1 LSSRVCG
8 ETDRSWRKL
17 SLLFGTAILDEVQAP
32 SYHIQPRGIQ
42 TKGIQMKQLTLTQKL
57 VFGGIAIVLISVL
70 SMGIVSTIDTA
81 AEIEAGSKSQVQKT
95 AQDIAELV
103 QIALKQE
110 MNMVKEIAFG
120 NNAVDA
126 ATKVTKDGKES
137 AAAQIESLQRK
148 LANTQAHIGENYETI
163 VAFDLQGVVFADS
176 LDGKLKGVQAGDR
189 EYFKLAKQGKFNI
202 GDVSKSKGTG
212 KPVVQLA
219 GPILSEQKEVVGV
232 LAIILKVDY
241 LIDAV
246 TKVKVGKSGFAGM
259 VDQNCITI
267 AHPDRELILKLDL
280 KTVQGMEK
288 MTKAI
293 LARESGVCEY
303 ALGGSE
309 KIGGYAP
316 VQLTGWSVLATEPL
330 DEVLTP
336 IRAMQKKMALI
347 GFILLTVIAGAV
359 FLVGR
364 KISKPITWA
373 VVGLSDASD
382 QIASAA
388 NAVSNSS
395 QQLAEG
401 ASEQAAAI
409 EETSSSLE
417 EMSSMTKQNA
427 DNASHANQLMAETKN
442 TVAKASQSMG
452 NLTTSMRE
460 ISRAS
465 EETSKIIKTIDEIAF
480 QTNLLALNAAVE
492 AARAGEAGAGFAV
505 VADEVRNLAL
515 RAAEAAKNTADLI
528 ESTVKKVKEGSELV
542 VKTENEFGEVTASV
556 GKSGELIG
564 EISAASQEQAQ
575 GIEQVNR
582 AVSEMDKVVQQNA
595 ANAEESAA
603 ASEEMDAQ
611 ATRMK
616 EFVGGLVKLVG
627 GRNGNRAQKY
637 AGPAKGT
644 KTLIEAVKRTAR
656 TLPVKGR
663 NRNASADGKDRAH
676 FGKQEPSPDQVIPFD
691 DF

>member
-1 LSSRVCG
+1 
-8 ETDRSWRKL
+8 
-17 SLLFGTAILDEVQAP
+17 
-32 SYHIQPRGIQ
+32 
-42 TKGIQMKQLTLTQKL
+42 MKQLTLTQKL

-81 AEIEAGSKSQVQKT
+81 AEIEASSKELVQKT

-103 QIALKQE
+103 QGSLKQE
-110 MNMVKEIAFG
+110 MNMVKEIAVG
-120 NNAVDA
+120 NNAVDT
-126 ATKVTKDGKES
+126 ATKVAREGQES

-148 LANTQAHIGENYETI
+148 LASTQTHIGENYETI

-219 GPILSEQKEVVGV
+219 GPIMSEQKEVVGV
-232 LAIILKVDY
+232 LAVILKVDY
-241 LIDAV
+241 LVDEV
-246 TKVKVGKSGFAGM
+246 LKVKVGKSGYACM
-259 VDQNCITI
+259 VDKNGIAI
-267 AHPDRELILKLDL
+267 AHPNREFILKLDM
-280 KTVQGMEK
+280 KSVPGMEK
-288 MTKAI
+288 ILKSI
-293 LARESGVCEY
+293 LAGESGVSDY
-303 ALGGSE
+303 TFGGAG
-309 KIGGYAP
+309 KTGGYAP
-316 VQLTGWSVLATEPL
+316 VQLTGWSVLAIQPL
-330 DEVLTP
+330 DEVWAP
-336 IRAMQKKMALI
+336 IRAMQMKMGLI
-347 GFILLTVIAGAV
+347 GFILLSVIAGAV
-359 FLVGR
+359 FFLGR
-364 KISKPITWA
+364 RISKPITTA
-373 VVGLSDASD
+373 VVGLSDAAD
-382 QIASAA
+382 QIASGAE
-388 NAVSNSS
+388 AVSNSS
-395 QQLAEG
+395 QTLAEG

-427 DNASHANQLMAETKN
+427 DNASHANQLMTETKD
-442 TVAKASQSMG
+442 TVARASRSMG
-452 NLTTSMRE
+452 NLTTSMGE

-542 VKTENEFGEVTASV
+542 EKTEKEFGEVTASV

-575 GIEQVNR
+575 GIEQVNK

-595 ANAEESAA
+595 SNAEESAS

-611 ATRMK
+611 AMRMK
-616 EFVGGLVKLVG
+616 EFVGGLVALVG
-627 GRNGNRAQKY
+627 ARNDNRTQEY
-637 AGPAKGT
+637 AEPAKGT
-644 KTLIEAVKRTAR
+644 KSPIGAVKKTAQAFP
-656 TLPVKGR
+656 LKGR
-663 NRNASADGKDRAH
+663 NRNVSADGKDTARV
-676 FGKQEPSPDQVIPFD
+676 GKREPSPDKVIPFD
-691 DF
+691 DAELSQF

>member
-1 LSSRVCG
+1 
-8 ETDRSWRKL
+8 
-17 SLLFGTAILDEVQAP
+17 
-32 SYHIQPRGIQ
+32 
-42 TKGIQMKQLTLTQKL
+42 MKQLTLTQKL

-70 SMGIVSTIDTA
+70 SMGIVSTIDTS
-81 AEIEAGSKSQVQKT
+81 AEIEAGSRSQVQKT

-103 QIALKQE
+103 QVSLKQE
-110 MNMVKEIAFG
+110 MNMVKEIAVG
-120 NNAVDA
+120 NTTVDT
-126 ATKVTKDGKES
+126 ATKVAKEGKES

-148 LANTQAHIGENYETI
+148 LANTQAYIGENYESI
-163 VAFDLQGVVFADS
+163 VAFDLQGVVFADGQ
-176 LDGKLKGVQAGDR
+176 DGKLKGVQAGDR
-189 EYFKLAKQGKFNI
+189 EYFKRAKQGKFNI

-241 LIDAV
+241 LIEAV
-246 TKVKVGKSGFAGM
+246 TKVKVGQSGFAGM
-259 VDQNCITI
+259 VDRNGITI

-288 MTKAI
+288 ITKGI
-293 LARESGVCEY
+293 LAGESGVSDY
-303 ALGGSE
+303 TLNGA
-309 KIGGYAP
+309 KRIGGYAP
-316 VQLTGWSVLATEPL
+316 VQLTGWSVLATVPV
-330 DEVLTP
+330 DEVWAP
-336 IRAMQKKMALI
+336 IRAMQKKMTLI
-347 GFILLTVIAGAV
+347 GLILLTVIAGAV
-359 FLVGR
+359 LFVGR
-364 KISKPITWA
+364 RISRPITWA
-373 VVGLSDASD
+373 VAGLSDASV

-395 QQLAEG
+395 QTLAEG

-409 EETSSSLE
+409 EETSSFLE
-417 EMSSMTKQNA
+417 EMSSMTRQNA
-427 DNASHANQLMAETKN
+427 DNASNANQLMAETKD
-442 TVAKASQSMG
+442 TVSRASQSMG
-452 NLTTSMRE
+452 NLTISMRE

-515 RAAEAAKNTADLI
+515 RAAEAAKNTAGLI
-528 ESTVKKVKEGSELV
+528 ESTVKKVNEGSELV
-542 VKTENEFGEVTASV
+542 KRTDNEFGEVTASV

-575 GIEQVNR
+575 GIEQVNK

-595 ANAEESAA
+595 ANAEESAG

-616 EFVGGLVKLVG
+616 EFVGGLIKLVG
-627 GRNGNRAQKY
+627 ARDGNRTQEH
-637 AGPAKGT
+637 AGPA
-644 KTLIEAVKRTAR
+644 ISAR
-656 TLPVKGR
+656 TLIGAVKKSAQAFPVNGR
-663 NRNASADGKDRAH
+663 NRNAGANGKDRAH
-676 FGKQEPSPDQVIPFD
+676 LAKREPSPDRVIPFD

>member
-1 LSSRVCG
+1 
-8 ETDRSWRKL
+8 
-17 SLLFGTAILDEVQAP
+17 
-32 SYHIQPRGIQ
+32 
-42 TKGIQMKQLTLTQKL
+42 MKQLTLTQKL

-70 SMGIVSTIDTA
+70 SMGIVSTIDTS

-110 MNMVKEIAFG
+110 MNMVKEIAVG
-120 NNAVDA
+120 NSTVDM
-126 ATKVTKDGKES
+126 ATKVAKEGIES
-137 AAAQIESLQRK
+137 AAAHIESLNRK
-148 LANTQAHIGENYETI
+148 LSNTQSHIGENYEAII
-163 VAFDLQGVVFADS
+163 VLDLNGVEIADS
-176 LDGKLKGVQAGDR
+176 LGGRNKGINLGER
-189 EYFKLAKQGKFNI
+189 EYFKLAKQGKYNI
-202 GDVSKSKGTG
+202 GDVAISKYSG
-212 KPVVQLA
+212 KPIVA
-219 GPILSEQKEVVGV
+219 IAAPIFSEQKEVVGV
-232 LAIILKVDY
+232 LAVVLKVDY

-246 TKVKVGKSGFAGM
+246 TKVKVGKSGYACMF
-259 VDQNCITI
+259 DQKGIAI
-267 AHPDRELILKLDL
+267 AHPNRELILKLDL
-280 KTVQGMEK
+280 KSTQGMENI
-288 MTKAI
+288 TKGI
-293 LARESGVCEY
+293 LAGESGVSEY
-303 ALGGSE
+303 ILDGV
-309 KIGGYAP
+309 KKMGGYAP
-316 VQLTGWSVLATEPL
+316 VRMTGWSVLATEPL

-359 FLVGR
+359 YFVGR

-388 NAVSNSS
+388 DAVSHSS
-395 QQLAEG
+395 QTLAEG

-427 DNASHANQLMAETKN
+427 DNASHANQLMTETKS

-452 NLTTSMRE
+452 NLTLSMRE
-460 ISRAS
+460 ISKAS

-528 ESTVKKVKEGSELV
+528 ESTVKKVKEGSDLV
-542 VKTENEFGEVTASV
+542 KKTENEFGEVTASV

-575 GIEQVNR
+575 GIEQVNK
-582 AVSEMDKVVQQNA
+582 AVSEMDKVVQENA

-603 ASEEMDAQ
+603 ASEEMNAQ

-627 GRNGNRAQKY
+627 GGNGNRTQEY
-637 AGPAKGT
+637 AGPAKGA
-644 KTLIEAVKRTAR
+644 KTLIEAVKKTAQAF
-656 TLPVKGR
+656 PVKGR
-663 NRNASADGKDRAH
+663 NPNAGADGKDRSH
-676 FGKQEPSPDQVIPFD
+676 LGKREPSPDQVIPFD

>member
-1 LSSRVCG
+1 
-8 ETDRSWRKL
+8 
-17 SLLFGTAILDEVQAP
+17 
-32 SYHIQPRGIQ
+32 
-42 TKGIQMKQLTLTQKL
+42 MKQLTLTQKL

-70 SMGIVSTIDTA
+70 SMGIVSTIDTST
-81 AEIEAGSKSQVQKT
+81 EIEASSKDLVQKT

-103 QIALKQE
+103 QITLKQE
-110 MNMVKEIAFG
+110 MNMVKEIAVG
-120 NNAVDA
+120 NNSVDT
-126 ATKVTKDGKES
+126 ATKVAKEGIES
-137 AAAQIESLQRK
+137 ASAQIESLNRK
-148 LANTQAHIGENYETI
+148 LSNTQSHIGENYEALVVMDLNGVTI
-163 VAFDLQGVVFADS
+163 ADS
-176 LDGKLKGVQAGDR
+176 LGGRNKGINIGER
-189 EYFKLAKQGKFNI
+189 EYFKLAKQGKYTI
-202 GDVSKSKGTG
+202 GDVTNSKGSG
-212 KPVVQLA
+212 KPIVA
-219 GPILSEQKEVVGV
+219 IAAPIFSEQKEVVGV
-232 LAIILKVDY
+232 LAAILKVDY
-241 LIDAV
+241 LIEAV
-246 TKVKVGKSGFAGM
+246 TKVKVGKSGYAGM
-259 VDQNCITI
+259 VDQHGITI
-267 AHPDRELILKLDL
+267 AHPNRELILKLDL

-288 MTKAI
+288 ITKAI
-293 LARESGVCEY
+293 LAGESGVSDY
-303 ALGGSE
+303 TLNGARRM
-309 KIGGYAP
+309 GGYAP
-316 VQLTGWSVLATEPL
+316 VQLTGWSILATEPV

-336 IRAMQKKMALI
+336 IRTMQKKMVLI

-359 FLVGR
+359 LFLGR
-364 KISKPITWA
+364 RISKPITWA
-373 VVGLSDASD
+373 VDGLSDTAD

-388 NAVSNSS
+388 DAVSISS

-442 TVAKASQSMG
+442 TVAKASKSMG
-452 NLTTSMRE
+452 SLTTSMGE

-515 RAAEAAKNTADLI
+515 RAAEAARNTADLI

-542 VKTENEFGEVTASV
+542 VKTEQEFGEVTASV

-575 GIEQVNR
+575 GIEQVNK

-603 ASEEMDAQ
+603 ASEEMNAQ

-616 EFVGGLVKLVG
+616 GFVGGLVTLVG
-627 GRNGNRAQKY
+627 GKNGNRSREHAGPEKGARTPSGAAQKT
-637 AGPAKGT
+637 ARALPAKG
-644 KTLIEAVKRTAR
+644 RS
-656 TLPVKGR
+656 
-663 NRNASADGKDRAH
+663 RNAGANGKDRAR

-691 DF
+691 DPESSQF

>member
-1 LSSRVCG
+1 
-8 ETDRSWRKL
+8 
-17 SLLFGTAILDEVQAP
+17 
-32 SYHIQPRGIQ
+32 
-42 TKGIQMKQLTLTQKL
+42 MKQLTLTQKL

-70 SMGIVSTIDTA
+70 SMGIVSTIDTS

-110 MNMVKEIAFG
+110 MNMVKEIAVG
-120 NNAVDA
+120 NSTVDM
-126 ATKVTKDGKES
+126 ATKVAKEGIES
-137 AAAQIESLQRK
+137 AAAHIESLNRK
-148 LANTQAHIGENYETI
+148 LSNTQSHIGENYEAII
-163 VAFDLQGVVFADS
+163 VLDLNGVEIADS
-176 LDGKLKGVQAGDR
+176 LGGRNKGINLGER
-189 EYFKLAKQGKFNI
+189 EYFKLAKQGKYNI
-202 GDVSKSKGTG
+202 GDVAISKYSG
-212 KPVVQLA
+212 KPIVA
-219 GPILSEQKEVVGV
+219 IAAPIFSEQKEVVGV
-232 LAIILKVDY
+232 LAVVLKVDY

-246 TKVKVGKSGFAGM
+246 TKVKVGKSGYACMF
-259 VDQNCITI
+259 DQKGIAI
-267 AHPDRELILKLDL
+267 AHPNRELILKLDL
-280 KTVQGMEK
+280 KSTQGMENI
-288 MTKAI
+288 TKGI
-293 LARESGVCEY
+293 LAGESGVSEY
-303 ALGGSE
+303 ILDGV
-309 KIGGYAP
+309 KKMGGYAP
-316 VQLTGWSVLATEPL
+316 VRMTGWSVLATEPL
-330 DEVLTP
+330 DEVLAP
-336 IRAMQKKMALI
+336 IRAMQKKMTLI
-347 GFILLTVIAGAV
+347 GLILLTVIAGAV

-364 KISKPITWA
+364 KISRPITWA
-373 VVGLSDASD
+373 VAGLSDASD

-388 NAVSNSS
+388 DAVSHLS
-395 QQLAEG
+395 QTLAEG

-427 DNASHANQLMAETKN
+427 DNASHANQLMTETKS

-452 NLTTSMRE
+452 NLTLSMRE
-460 ISRAS
+460 ISKAS

-528 ESTVKKVKEGSELV
+528 ESTVKKVKEGSDLV
-542 VKTENEFGEVTASV
+542 KKTENEFGEVTASV

-575 GIEQVNR
+575 GIEQVNK
-582 AVSEMDKVVQQNA
+582 AVSEMDKVVQENA

-627 GRNGNRAQKY
+627 GRNGNRTQEHARL
-637 AGPAKGT
+637 AKGA
-644 KTLIEAVKRTAR
+644 KTLIGAVKKTAQAF
-656 TLPVKGR
+656 PVNGR
-663 NRNASADGKDRAH
+663 NPNAGANGKDRSH
-676 FGKQEPSPDQVIPFD
+676 LGKREPSPDQVIPFD
-691 DF
+691 DAEISQF

>member
-1 LSSRVCG
+1 
-8 ETDRSWRKL
+8 
-17 SLLFGTAILDEVQAP
+17 
-32 SYHIQPRGIQ
+32 
-42 TKGIQMKQLTLTQKL
+42 MKQLTLTQKL
-57 VFGGIAIVLISVL
+57 VSGGIAIVLISVL
-70 SMGIVSTIDTA
+70 SMGIVSTIDTSA
-81 AEIEAGSKSQVQKT
+81 AIETGSKSQVQKT

-110 MNMVKEIAFG
+110 MNMVKEIAVG

-126 ATKVTKDGKES
+126 ATKVTKDGIES
-137 AAAQIESLQRK
+137 ASAQIEGLNRK
-148 LANTQAHIGENYETI
+148 LTNTQSHIGENYEAI

-189 EYFKLAKQGKFNI
+189 EYFKLAKQGKYNI
-202 GDVSKSKGTG
+202 GNVSKSKATG
-212 KPVVQLA
+212 KPVAQLA

-232 LAIILKVDY
+232 LAVVLKVDY

-259 VDQNCITI
+259 VDQNCLTI

-280 KTVQGMEK
+280 KTVRGLEK
-288 MTKAI
+288 LTKVIQAG
-293 LARESGVCEY
+293 ESGVSEY
-303 ALGGSE
+303 ILGGE
-309 KIGGYAP
+309 KRIGGYAP
-316 VQLTGWSVLATEPL
+316 VQLTGWSVLATVPL
-330 DEVLTP
+330 DEVLAP
-336 IRAMQKKMALI
+336 IRATQKKMALI
-347 GFILLTVIAGAV
+347 GLILLTVIAGAV
-359 FLVGR
+359 LFLGR
-364 KISKPITWA
+364 RISRPITWA
-373 VVGLSDASD
+373 VEGLSDASD

-388 NAVSNSS
+388 DAVLNSS
-395 QQLAEG
+395 QTLAEG

-417 EMSSMTKQNA
+417 EMSSMTRQNA

-442 TVAKASQSMG
+442 TVARASQSMG
-452 NLTTSMRE
+452 NLTTSMGE

-515 RAAEAAKNTADLI
+515 RAAEAAKNTAGLI
-528 ESTVKKVKEGSELV
+528 ESTVKKVKEGSEMV
-542 VKTENEFGEVTASV
+542 VKTEQEFGEVTASV

-575 GIEQVNR
+575 GIEQVNK
-582 AVSEMDKVVQQNA
+582 AVSEMDKVVQENA

-603 ASEEMDAQ
+603 ASEEMNAQ

-616 EFVGGLVKLVG
+616 EFVGGLVSLVG
-627 GRNGNRAQKY
+627 GKNGDRSREH
-637 AGPAKGT
+637 AGPEKGT
-644 KTLIEAVKRTAR
+644 KTLIETVKKTAR
-656 TLPVKGR
+656 ALPVKGR
-663 NRNASADGKDRAH
+663 NPNAGANGKDRAH
-676 FGKQEPSPDQVIPFD
+676 LGKRGPSPDRVIPFD
-691 DF
+691 DPESSQF